1 MTESEEKA
9 LRKNLKAIRDL
20 LDTDVTDCAIES
32 VQNKATMLTQIIG
45 LSAECKAEARRLT
58 ELKKLAVLTDI
69 IDKGY
74 APSLITKMLD
84 AEAATENALYVY
96 ADRLNAG
103 ITHAID
109 MLRTSISLY
118 KSELENSLKG

>member
-1 MTESEEKA
+1 MNELEEKV

-20 LDTDVTDCAIES
+20 LDTDVIDCAIES

-45 LSAECKAEARRLT
+45 LSAECKAEATRLKQ
-58 ELKKLAVLTDI
+58 LKNQETLIAIKDQ
-69 IDKGY
+69 GY
-74 APSLITKMLD
+74 SPSVMSKMID

-118 KSELENSLKG
+118 KSEIENSLKA